1 MTWKLLS
8 WKVIP
13 SALHFRG
20 HRWKRKE
27 GKNGLRTTDSLERK
41 TRKAEE
47 CRMLSVVPLFYH
59 QTEVRGL
66 VVMTAVVMAAG
77 LSNKH
82 EEEMSSQPVKWSRRA
97 NRCLKCGLILCLTFT
112 LRTVLVVETH
122 CDASVFKYFS
132 QIRRRHINRR
142 LFGHVIHIFC
152 FFNHFGPEWNPT
164 SFTDSLT
171 FNLM

>member
-20 HRWKRKE
+20 HRWKRREERIK
-27 GKNGLRTTDSLERK
+27 DSLEQKKR
-41 TRKAEE
+41 RAEE

-66 VVMTAVVMAAG
+66 VVMAAVVMAAG

-82 EEEMSSQPVKWSRRA
+82 KEEMSSQPVKWRRRG
-97 NRCLKCGLILCLTFT
+97 NRCLKCGLTFA
-112 LRTVLVVETH
+112 LRSGLVVETQH

-132 QIRRRHINRR
+132 QIILRH
-142 LFGHVIHIFC
+142 LQEAFWSCHT
-152 FFNHFGPEWNPT
+152 HFVFWTRVKSHPH
-164 SFTDSLT
+164 LT
-171 FNLM
+171 FNLI

>member
-20 HRWKRKE
+20 HRWKRREERIK
-27 GKNGLRTTDSLERK
+27 DSLEQK
-41 TRKAEE
+41 TRRAEE

-66 VVMTAVVMAAG
+66 VVMAAVVMAAG

-82 EEEMSSQPVKWSRRA
+82 KEEMSSQPVKWRRRG
-97 NRCLKCGLILCLTFT
+97 NRCLKCGLTFA
-112 LRTVLVVETH
+112 LRSGLVVETQH

-132 QIRRRHINRR
+132 QIILRH
-142 LFGHVIHIFC
+142 LQEAFWSCHTHFV

-164 SFTDSLT
+164 PT
-171 FNLM
+171 

>member
-20 HRWKRKE
+20 HRWKRREERIK
-27 GKNGLRTTDSLERK
+27 DSLEQK
-41 TRKAEE
+41 TRRAEE

-66 VVMTAVVMAAG
+66 VVMAAVVMAAG

-82 EEEMSSQPVKWSRRA
+82 KEEMSSQPVKWRRRG
-97 NRCLKCGLILCLTFT
+97 NRCLKCGLTFA
-112 LRTVLVVETH
+112 LRSGLVVETQH
-122 CDASVFKYFS
+122 YDASVFKYFS
-132 QIRRRHINRR
+132 QIILRHIYRR
-142 LFGHVIHIFC
+142 LFGHVIHTL
-152 FFNHFGPEWNPT
+152 FF
-164 SFTDSLT
+164 
-171 FNLM
+171 

>member
-20 HRWKRKE
+20 HRWKRREERIK
-27 GKNGLRTTDSLERK
+27 DSLEQK
-41 TRKAEE
+41 TRRAEE

-66 VVMTAVVMAAG
+66 VVMAAVVMAAG

-82 EEEMSSQPVKWSRRA
+82 KEEMSSQPVKWRRRG
-97 NRCLKCGLILCLTFT
+97 NRCLKCGLTFA
-112 LRTVLVVETH
+112 LRSGLVVETQH

-132 QIRRRHINRR
+132 QIILRH
-142 LFGHVIHIFC
+142 LQEAFWSCHT
-152 FFNHFGPEWNPT
+152 HFV
-164 SFTDSLT
+164 FLT
-171 FNLM
+171 ILDQSEIPPPPNF

>member
-20 HRWKRKE
+20 HRWKRREERIK
-27 GKNGLRTTDSLERK
+27 DSLEQK
-41 TRKAEE
+41 TRRAEE

-66 VVMTAVVMAAG
+66 VVMAAVVMAAG

-82 EEEMSSQPVKWSRRA
+82 EEEMSSQPVKWRRRG
-97 NRCLKCGLILCLTFT
+97 NRCLKCGLTFA
-112 LRTVLVVETH
+112 LRSGLVVETQH

-132 QIRRRHINRR
+132 QIILRH
-142 LFGHVIHIFC
+142 LQEAFWSCHT
-152 FFNHFGPEWNPT
+152 HFV
-164 SFTDSLT
+164 FLT
-171 FNLM
+171 ILDQSEIPPPPNF

>member
-20 HRWKRKE
+20 HRWKRREERIK
-27 GKNGLRTTDSLERK
+27 DSLEQK
-41 TRKAEE
+41 TRRAEE

-66 VVMTAVVMAAG
+66 VVMAAVVMAAG

-82 EEEMSSQPVKWSRRA
+82 KEEMSSQPVKWRRRG
-97 NRCLKCGLILCLTFT
+97 NRCLKCGLTFA
-112 LRTVLVVETH
+112 LRSGLVVETQH

-132 QIRRRHINRR
+132 QIILRHIYRR
-142 LFGHVIHIFC
+142 LFGHVIHTL
-152 FFNHFGPEWNPT
+152 FF
-164 SFTDSLT
+164 LT
-171 FNLM
+171 ILDQSEIPPPPNF